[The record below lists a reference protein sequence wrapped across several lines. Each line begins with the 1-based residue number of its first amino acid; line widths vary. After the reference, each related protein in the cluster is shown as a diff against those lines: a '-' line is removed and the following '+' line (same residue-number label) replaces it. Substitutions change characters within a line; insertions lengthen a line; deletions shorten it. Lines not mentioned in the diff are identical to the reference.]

1 MFYNLAQNTLEKID
15 EIDSKLFTQEPPT
28 MAGIGEKLEQLMPSI
43 YIMIATLGALF
54 VLLIILTKFLY
65 KPVKKMI
72 KNRQDFIQ
80 KNIDDSITAKQNAI
94 LLEQEAREKLND
106 SKLIASEIVNKSK
119 LEAEVLKHQYI
130 DQGKSEATRI
140 ISEAKEEIKA
150 KKRMIEQDSHDEIV
164 NVAIQISEKIISKNA
179 SKEDAEKY
187 LEEYLGSK

>member
-1 MFYNLAQNTLEKID
+1 MFYNLAQNTLEKIM
-15 EIDSKLFTQEPPT
+15 ELDSKLLAQEPPT
-28 MAGIGEKLEQLMPSI
+28 MGGIGEKLEQLMPSI
-43 YIMIATLGALF
+43 YIMVATLGALF

-80 KNIDDSITAKQNAI
+80 KNIDDSIMAKQNAI
-94 LLEQEAREKLND
+94 LLEQEARDKLND

-187 LEEYLGSK
+187 LDEYLGSK